1 MAENYDLARSLP
13 NNVEKASSL
22 LKRAGTFG
30 FWLQIVL
37 GVISAVTTLFG
48 STALFNNQDSSTN
61 VGLGVLFAFFSLVFL
76 AIAIFFCYR
85 YGRMAQQLKSA
96 DPNLRPKKTD
106 TLQVIKIGLIINLA
120 GMMLAILGA
129 ATLAGIV
136 LFKSLTI
143 PQGTLTNNPKQ
154 FVTSIDLVIIQAN
167 TNTIMAH
174 FAGIV
179 TSLWLLNRITK

>member
-13 NNVEKASSL
+13 NNVEKASSIL
-22 LKRAGTFG
+22 QRAGTIG
-30 FWLQIVL
+30 FWAQIVL
-37 GVISAVTTLFG
+37 GVISAVTTLFA
-48 STALFNNQDSSTN
+48 STALFNNQDSTSN
-61 VGLGVLFAFFSLVFL
+61 VGLGVFFAFFSLVL
-76 AIAIFFCYR
+76 LGIAIFFCFR
-85 YGRMAQQLKSA
+85 YSKMAQKLRYS

-106 TLQVIKIGLIINLA
+106 TLQVIKIGLIINLG

-129 ATLAGIV
+129 ATLSGIV

-179 TSLWLLNRITK
+179 NSLWLLNRIAK